1 MDLSPFMPHFSILA
15 GVPQSDQYMKLQ
27 GKNGCEF
34 KVHEKRII
42 YNYGTQLAWRTFKR
56 EKEKGISGA
65 QRSEKKRARE
75 RGGARSTKSEP
86 LPSIRVFRDMRG
98 ERDTQEGEKRVF
110 LRAPRENGEIL
121 SSLEKKPYSVGQPR
135 SQDSLLLALT

>member
-1 MDLSPFMPHFSILA
+1 MALSSR
-15 GVPQSDQYMKLQ
+15 GERSK
-27 GKNGCEF
+27 GKKKKEF
-34 KVHEKRII
+34 QER
-42 YNYGTQLAWRTFKR
+42 
-56 EKEKGISGA
+56 KGA
-65 QRSEKKRARE
+65 KKKRARE

-110 LRAPRENGEIL
+110 LRAPRENGKIL